1 MAQTVQLLGTR
12 VHHPRLV
19 VLDEP
24 FSGLDAINQGKLE
37 AMIRRLAQQGTTVI
51 FSTHVI
57 HHAER
62 LCQSVAIIAG
72 GRSEE
77 HTSELQSLMR
87 ISYAVFCLKK
97 KNQAIHIIHNDEHYH
112 NNTHTI

>member
-1 MAQTVQLLGTR
+1 MAQTVQLLGTL

-51 FSTHVI
+51 FSTPVI
-57 HHAER
+57 HYAVR
-62 LCQSVAIIAG
+62 LCESVALLPGGQVPYAG
-72 GRSEE
+72 SVAAPRN
-77 HTSELQSLMR
+77 R
-87 ISYAVFCLKK
+87 IPVQVRRATTRKGS
-97 KNQAIHIIHNDEHYH
+97 
-112 NNTHTI
+112 